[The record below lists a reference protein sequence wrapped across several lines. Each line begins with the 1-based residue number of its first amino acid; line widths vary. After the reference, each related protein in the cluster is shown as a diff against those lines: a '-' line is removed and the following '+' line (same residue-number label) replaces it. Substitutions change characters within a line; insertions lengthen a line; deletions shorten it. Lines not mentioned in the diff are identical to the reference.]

1 MTRKRMNLPK
11 YWPQSA
17 VELLATFWSVYLQ
30 SLADKIWY
38 RPIWGRGRKAGWF
51 LALPGRCVQWN
62 PKLKT
67 PLRMFQAANLC
78 WILRYSSLF
87 LMLKLRVGNCTAW
100 LYQNNVPGPL
110 ARLLIPPNAATLHIH
125 LDIINDIIALD
136 IHNVD
141 TLTNDGTCTS
151 TGMSRRDVGD
161 SLTRD
166 SLLDQAWRFELL
178 SDWQFILVWFKVFG
192 GWTCCTDRSCLCTSK
207 SSQAEQR
214 AGIASSSNRQSRG

>member
-1 MTRKRMNLPK
+1 
-11 YWPQSA
+11 
-17 VELLATFWSVYLQ
+17 
-30 SLADKIWY
+30 
-38 RPIWGRGRKAGWF
+38 
-51 LALPGRCVQWN
+51 
-62 PKLKT
+62 
-67 PLRMFQAANLC
+67 LC

-110 ARLLIPPNAATLHIH
+110 ARLLIPPYAATLHIH